1 MQLINEN
8 NRVIRNMYVFD
19 DMNNLQNVEDV
30 NKWLYFSVFFI
41 KLIVVVEKI

>member
-30 NKWLYFSVFFI
+30 NFSVFFI
-41 KLIVVVEKI
+41 KLIVVVEKN